1 MGTAT
6 SLRLSAVCKE
16 CMLTLTLTLAHARVS
31 LPCRSKWWHLNRH
44 HFELGLVLKVV
55 VLHLLT
61 EAVRHKTA
69 KPCSDRFWIMLVGMT
84 GGCG

>member
-1 MGTAT
+1 MDFEQEKLLAEQRTYQQLFG
-6 SLRLSAVCKE
+6 RFAV
-16 CMLTLTLTLAHARVS
+16 S
-31 LPCRSKWWHLNRH
+31 WGKWWHLNRH

-55 VLHLLT
+55 VLHLVT

-84 GGCG
+84 GG